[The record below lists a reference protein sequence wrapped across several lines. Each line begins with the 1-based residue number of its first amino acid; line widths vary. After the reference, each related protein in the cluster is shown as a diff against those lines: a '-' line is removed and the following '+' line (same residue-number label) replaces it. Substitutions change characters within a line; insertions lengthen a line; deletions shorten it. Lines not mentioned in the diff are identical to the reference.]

1 MGRFDFQVPTDFI
14 KQLGKLADVDRIA
27 PQMIDEALP
36 ILERNVK
43 SEVAKVSQAG
53 RVITYTYTSKSG
65 KVIKAT
71 RKQTGDL
78 LKSIKLSKAKKNK
91 YGYYA
96 SVQPTGKDK
105 KGVRNMEKMV
115 YLEYGTTKQP
125 ARPTLT
131 KAIKDSEKAVLGKM
145 QEVFNREVGE

>member
-1 MGRFDFQVPTDFI
+1 MAKFDFEVPTDFI

-27 PQMIDEALP
+27 PQMLDEALP

-43 SEVAKVSQAG
+43 SEVSKHVVS
-53 RVITYTYTSKSG
+53 
-65 KVIKAT
+65 
-71 RKQTGDL
+71 GDL

-115 YLEYGTTKQP
+115 YLEYGTKKQP

-145 QEVFNREVGE
+145 QEVFDREVGE

>member
-1 MGRFDFQVPTDFI
+1 MGKFDFVIPTDFI

-27 PQMIDEALP
+27 PQMIDEAMP

-43 SEVAKVSQAG
+43 SEVSKHIVS
-53 RVITYTYTSKSG
+53 
-65 KVIKAT
+65 
-71 RKQTGDL
+71 GDL
-78 LKSIKLSKAKKNK
+78 LKSIKISKAKKNK

-96 SVQPTGKDK
+96 SVRPTGKDK

-115 YLEYGTTKQP
+115 YLEYGTKKQP
-125 ARPTLT
+125 PRPTLT
-131 KAIKDSEKAVLGKM
+131 KAIKDSETAVLEKM

>member
-1 MGRFDFQVPTDFI
+1 MGKFDFEIPADFI
-14 KQLGKLADVDRIA
+14 KQLGRLADVDRIA
-27 PQMIDEALP
+27 PQMLNEALP

-43 SEVAKVSQAG
+43 SEVSKHVVS
-53 RVITYTYTSKSG
+53 
-65 KVIKAT
+65 
-71 RKQTGDL
+71 GDL
-78 LKSIKLSKAKKNK
+78 LKSIKMSKAKKNK

-96 SVQPTGKDK
+96 SVRPTGTDK

-115 YLEYGTTKQP
+115 YLEYGTSKQP

-131 KAIKDSEKAVLGKM
+131 KAIKDSEKAVLDKM

>member
-1 MGRFDFQVPTDFI
+1 MGKFDFEIPTDFI

-27 PQMIDEALP
+27 PQMLDEALP

-43 SEVAKVSQAG
+43 SEVSKHVVS
-53 RVITYTYTSKSG
+53 
-65 KVIKAT
+65 
-71 RKQTGDL
+71 GDL
-78 LKSIKLSKAKKNK
+78 LKSIKMSKAKKNK

-96 SVQPTGKDK
+96 SVRPTGTDK

-115 YLEYGTTKQP
+115 YLEYGTKKQP

-131 KAIKDSEKAVLGKM
+131 KAIKDSETAVLDKM
-145 QEVFNREVGE
+145 QEVFNREIGGGGD